1 MQSGKRRKHDPK
13 YKERA
18 VQLARDLGNVASA
31 SKELGIGYS
40 LLHSWIRAADAA
52 AAKGK
57 GLALAIEERQE
68 MERLRK
74 RLAEAEEELEV
85 IKKAAAYFAQ
95 ERLKKNT
102 PISRR

>member
-1 MQSGKRRKHDPK
+1 MQSVKRRKHEPK

-18 VQLARDLGNVASA
+18 VQLAKDLGNVAA
-31 SKELGIGYS
+31 AAKELGLGYS
-40 LLHSWIRAADAA
+40 LLHSWIRAAEAA
-52 AAKGK
+52 SAKGK

-74 RLAEAEEELEV
+74 LVAEQAEELEV
-85 IKKAAAYFAQ
+85 IKKAAAYFAK

-102 PISRR
+102 PGSKR